1 MNFMRNYLDRIKPYF
16 EKNGRFEKYT
26 AIYNMADTF
35 FYAPPTVTR
44 KPPHVRD
51 AIDLKR
57 VMALIIL
64 AVTPCV
70 LIGIWNTG
78 LQANLAMAELGVT
91 SIPGWRGTILYL
103 LGGGYN
109 PDSLW
114 ANMWHGLIYFL
125 PILVVTVVVAG
136 FWEILFAIVRKREI
150 SEGFLATSILFVL
163 TLPPDIPLWQAA
175 AGISFGIVIGK
186 EIFGGT
192 GMNIVNPVLAGRV
205 FLYFAYAEQ
214 MSGNSVWTA
223 IDGFSGATPLAI
235 VKTDGMESIFSTGL
249 TWETAFLGQMQGSM
263 GETSTLA
270 CLIGGVFLIVT
281 GIASW
286 RIVTGVLI
294 GMILTTWLF
303 NFVGSDNNPMFAMP
317 WYWHMVL
324 GGFAFGTMF
333 LATDPVTSASTDTG
347 KWIFG
352 LVIGAL
358 IIIIRVT
365 NPVSPEGVMFAIL
378 LANIFAPLI
387 DHGVIQAN
395 IKRRRRY
402 LVERRY

>member
-1 MNFMRNYLDRIKPYF
+1 MNSMRNYLDRIKPYF
-16 EKNGRFEKYT
+16 EKNGRFEKFT

-44 KPPHVRD
+44 NPPHVRD

-78 LQANLAMAELGVT
+78 LQANLAMAKLGVT
-91 SIPGWRGTILYL
+91 SIPGWRGTILDL

-109 PDSLW
+109 PDSLS
-114 ANMWHGLIYFL
+114 ANIWHGLIYFL
-125 PILVVTVVVAG
+125 PILAVTVVVAG
-136 FWEILFAIVRKREI
+136 FWEVLFAIVRKREI
-150 SEGFLATSILFVL
+150 SEGFLVISILFIL

-186 EIFGGT
+186 ELFGGT
-192 GMNIVNPVLAGRV
+192 GMNIVNPVLAGRA
-205 FLYFAYAEQ
+205 FLYFAYADQ

-235 VKTDGMESIFSTGL
+235 VKTDGMESILSTGL

-303 NFVGSDNNPMFAMP
+303 NFVGSDTNPMFAMP

-347 KWIFG
+347 RWIFG

-395 IKRRRRY
+395 IKRRKRY
-402 LVERRY
+402 IAERRY